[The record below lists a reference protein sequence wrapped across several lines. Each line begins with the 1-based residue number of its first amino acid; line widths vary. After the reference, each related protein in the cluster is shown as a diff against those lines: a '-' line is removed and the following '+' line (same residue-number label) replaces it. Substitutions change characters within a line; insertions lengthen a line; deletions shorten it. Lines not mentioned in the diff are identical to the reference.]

1 MCTYFFVVPI
11 RSFMAILEKNTLSI
25 FFLYST
31 LVHMRQCLVTIQE
44 PNLHVKA
51 IFIPQCT
58 ACYHFVMFCV
68 LF

>member
-1 MCTYFFVVPI
+1 
-11 RSFMAILEKNTLSI
+11 MAILEKNTLSI

-58 ACYHFVMFCV
+58 ACYHFVMFCF